1 MVGGRGRPAPGAER
15 VREGIRMGL
24 GGNVESVTS
33 AALSGGRLRVAE
45 RSAARSPAAVF
56 AAIIEGGR
64 EAALLLS
71 GEGFGEAGAFS
82 FIGLDPAGRFRF
94 GPDEPGDPFALLRD
108 ALDRTR
114 WTGDGPPPVPFFG
127 GWIGFLSYDL
137 LHHLEEVPRTA
148 VRDHGF
154 PLMDL
159 RFYPHVLAYDHARQV
174 WTACVLE
181 GQGGGAREAEA
192 LLDWVDAP
200 PAPRAPGRALVG
212 DLASNFTRRAYEA
225 AVARVLEYIAAGDV
239 YQVNLSQRFA
249 GRLRVPALEVARRL
263 FDASPAPF
271 SAFIHEGDRAI
282 ASSSPER
289 FLRVRGDAVETW
301 PIKGTRP
308 RGRTPEEDAR
318 LRAELLDS
326 AKDAAELTMITDL
339 LRNDLG
345 RVCRYGSVRVPEERI
360 LESFEQVHHTRSTV
374 VGRLRAGLDRV
385 DLLRATMPG
394 GSVTGAPKIRAT
406 EIIDELEPTARGPYC
421 GAVGWLGVDGSMDLN
436 MPIRTVLVEGDRLSF
451 QVGGGIVADSRPDL
465 EYEETLHKAR
475 GILQALGAA
484 PATA

>member
-1 MVGGRGRPAPGAER
+1 
-15 VREGIRMGL
+15 MGL
-24 GGNVESVTS
+24 GGKVESVTP
-33 AALSGGRLRVAE
+33 AALSTGRLRVAE
-45 RSAARSPAAVF
+45 RAAARSPAAVF
-56 AAIIEGGR
+56 AAIVEGGR

-114 WTGDGPPPVPFFG
+114 WTGEVAPPVPFFG

-159 RFYPHVLAYDHARQV
+159 RFYPRVLAYDHARQV

-181 GQGGGAREAEA
+181 GEGEGGAAEA

-200 PAPRAPGRALVG
+200 PAPRAPGPALAG
-212 DLASNFTRRAYEA
+212 DLVSNFTRRAYEA
-225 AVARVLEYIAAGDV
+225 AVARVLDYIATGDV

-249 GRLRVPALEVARRL
+249 GRLRVPALEVGRRL

-271 SAFIHEGDRAI
+271 SAFLRHPGTAAGRALAGGDQAI
-282 ASSSPER
+282 VSSSPER

-308 RGRTPEEDAR
+308 RGRTPGEDAH

-345 RVCRYGSVRVPEERI
+345 RVCRYGSVRVPEERV

-436 MPIRTVLVEGDRLSF
+436 IPIRTVLVEGDRLSF
-451 QVGGGIVADSRPDL
+451 QVGGGVVADSRPDL

-484 PATA
+484 PATT